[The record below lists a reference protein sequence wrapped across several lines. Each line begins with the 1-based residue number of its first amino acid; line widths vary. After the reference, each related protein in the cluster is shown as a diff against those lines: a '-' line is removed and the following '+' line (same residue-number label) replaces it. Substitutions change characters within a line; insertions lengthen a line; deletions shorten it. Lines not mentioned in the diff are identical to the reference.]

1 VQPLADLRALREL
14 VDGTTVRLHLD
25 GARLWN
31 AHVASGTDLAGYGE
45 LFDTVSVC
53 LSKGLGAPI
62 GSVLLGPEDV
72 IAQARQWRKRMGAG
86 WRQAGVLAAA
96 GSYALDHHLDRLA
109 DDHANAAMIAGLLA
123 GAGVVDPDAVETNI
137 VMLEL
142 TAVRIDARQLVEAAR
157 AEGVLAAAV
166 GPQTVRL
173 ITHLDVT
180 ADDCRKAAETL
191 ARLLDA

>member
-1 VQPLADLRALREL
+1 
-14 VDGTTVRLHLD
+14 
-25 GARLWN
+25 
-31 AHVASGTDLAGYGE
+31 
-45 LFDTVSVC
+45 
-53 LSKGLGAPI
+53 
-62 GSVLLGPEDV
+62 
-72 IAQARQWRKRMGAG
+72 
-86 WRQAGVLAAA
+86 
-96 GSYALDHHLDRLA
+96 
-109 DDHANAAMIAGLLA
+109 MIAGLLA

-180 ADDCRKAAETL
+180 TDDCRKAAETL